1 VDMRAQTDAAETLEP
16 LLSIRETGWLPAF
29 LVKALARGAKS
40 RALSELLPRE
50 RSLGL
55 GGFVEDGLEHDA
67 ELSLSLDTLDKIQ
80 RYAKPAHN

>member
-1 VDMRAQTDAAETLEP
+1 MRAQTDAAETLEP

-40 RALSELLPRE
+40 RALSE
-50 RSLGL
+50 
-55 GGFVEDGLEHDA
+55 DGLEHDA

>member
-1 VDMRAQTDAAETLEP
+1 MRLKRSSHCYRYAKL
-16 LLSIRETGWLPAF
+16 GGLPAF

-40 RALSELLPRE
+40 RALS
-50 RSLGL
+50 
-55 GGFVEDGLEHDA
+55 EDGLEHDA